1 MSSKVSKSAVD
12 PTMDKKTAVLGTGKK
27 NRVPLIIFLACA
39 VAFIGAGVL
48 YSFNKAEQ
56 PVNQAATGAGPKFE
70 AMPVAQPEVGPA
82 GAPASAV
89 VAEAAA
95 PKVSYPA
102 AMFNDGKAKFFE
114 YKNPDGQVIK
124 YFVIKSSDGV

>member
-27 NRVPLIIFLACA
+27 NRVPLIIVMVCA

-48 YSFNKAEQ
+48 YSFNKVEQ
-56 PVNQAATGAGPKFE
+56 PVNQATTGSGPKFE
-70 AMPVAQPEVGPA
+70 AMPVAQPEVGPV
-82 GAPASAV
+82 GAPAPAS
-89 VAEAAA
+89 VADAAA
-95 PKVSYPA
+95 PQVAYPV

-114 YKNPDGQVIK
+114 YKTPDGLTVK
-124 YFVIKSSDGV
+124 YFVMKSSDGG